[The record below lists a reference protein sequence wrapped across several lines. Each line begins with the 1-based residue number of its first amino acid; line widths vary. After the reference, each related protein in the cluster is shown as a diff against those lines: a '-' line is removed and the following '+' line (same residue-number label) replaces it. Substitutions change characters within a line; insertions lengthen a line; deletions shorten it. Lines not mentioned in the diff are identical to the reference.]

1 RYAHHHVR
9 EKRSSQRE
17 VAGKVAARS
26 CVERSSAGVAIG
38 QSGQRVNTWLT
49 EGNAMK
55 KPTRVVSSKIGIVM
69 VAETYSGE
77 DRERQQRRVAPDTSH
92 NQDQGGNP
100 LDNSPWAVD
109 NNGDEVGL
117 ASSNYTRLK
126 STDIATNS
134 SRLTSFPAKI
144 SRINGHPQH

>member
-1 RYAHHHVR
+1 M
-9 EKRSSQRE
+9 S
-17 VAGKVAARS
+17 
-26 CVERSSAGVAIG
+26 
-38 QSGQRVNTWLT
+38 
-49 EGNAMK
+49 
-55 KPTRVVSSKIGIVM
+55 PTRVVSSKIGIVM

-92 NQDQGGNP
+92 NQDQGENP

-109 NNGDEVGL
+109 NNGDEVRL

-134 SRLTSFPAKI
+134 IHACKSCLWEVITDKNEPYVHRSLCTCVFYNLQGS
-144 SRINGHPQH
+144 

>member
-1 RYAHHHVR
+1 MSVRRGPLRGPLRGKSLRGLVWSAHLLALPSV
-9 EKRSSQRE
+9 S
-17 VAGKVAARS
+17 
-26 CVERSSAGVAIG
+26 
-38 QSGQRVNTWLT
+38 RVNTWLT

-77 DRERQQRRVAPDTSH
+77 DRERQQRRVAPDTSR

-109 NNGDEVGL
+109 NNGDEVRL

-144 SRINGHPQH
+144 SRSNCHPQH

>member
-1 RYAHHHVR
+1 MRIIMSVRRGPLRGKSLGKSLRGLVWSAHLLALPSVSR
-9 EKRSSQRE
+9 
-17 VAGKVAARS
+17 
-26 CVERSSAGVAIG
+26 
-38 QSGQRVNTWLT
+38 
-49 EGNAMK
+49 
-55 KPTRVVSSKIGIVM
+55 PTRVVSSKIGIVM

>member
-1 RYAHHHVR
+1 
-9 EKRSSQRE
+9 
-17 VAGKVAARS
+17 
-26 CVERSSAGVAIG
+26 
-38 QSGQRVNTWLT
+38 
-49 EGNAMK
+49 
-55 KPTRVVSSKIGIVM
+55 M

-77 DRERQQRRVAPDTSH
+77 DRERQQRRVAPDTSR

-109 NNGDEVGL
+109 NNGDEVRL

-134 SRLTSFPAKI
+134 I
-144 SRINGHPQH
+144 W